1 MTHATTRA
9 QERAGGVRTKVARV
23 GLVGMGLLYALL
35 GVLAINV
42 ATGDRATASRTGAVQ
57 AVAQAPFGRFLLIGL
72 TAALIALVIWKATQ
86 AIAGDPVE
94 GSDASDRIK
103 YVFKALLFGT
113 AALSAVAILIAN
125 WGVSASVPGSGSG
138 SGANQQQATALVMGF
153 PGGRWIVMVVGLAAV
168 GLGCYQIFRNTVKC
182 EFMERLH
189 VSGDKERVVEAFGR
203 LGYAGSGSVTIGVGV
218 FLFLAGMQYDPDN
231 VKGLSGLLAE
241 LAGNGWGQLA
251 LWLIALGLL
260 AYGLFAL
267 AEARY
272 RRAT

>member
-1 MTHATTRA
+1 MTHATTKA
-9 QERAGGVRTKVARV
+9 QEHAGGVRTNVARV

-35 GVLAINV
+35 GLLAINV
-42 ATGDRATASRTGAVQ
+42 ATGDRATATRAGAVQ
-57 AVAQAPFGRFLLIGL
+57 AVAQAPLGRFLLIGL
-72 TAALIALVIWKATQ
+72 TVALVALVIWKITQ

-94 GSDASDRIK
+94 GSEATDRIK
-103 YVFKALLFGT
+103 YVVKALLFGT
-113 AALSAVAILIAN
+113 AALSAIAILIAN
-125 WGVSASVPGSGSG
+125 WGISAPVSGSG
-138 SGANQQQATALVMGF
+138 SGANQQQATAVVMGF
-153 PGGRWIVMVVGLAAV
+153 PGGRWIVMAVGLAAI

-189 VSGDKERVVEAFGR
+189 VSGDRERVVTAVGR
-203 LGYAGSGSVTIGVGV
+203 LGYAGSGAVTIGVGV
-218 FLFLAGMQYDPDN
+218 FLFLAGVRYDPDN

-241 LAGNGWGQLA
+241 LSGNGWGQLA

>member
-1 MTHATTRA
+1 MRA
-9 QERAGGVRTKVARV
+9 NVARV

-35 GVLAINV
+35 GLLAINV

-72 TAALIALVIWKATQ
+72 TVALVALVIWKITQ

-94 GSDASDRIK
+94 GSEASDRIK

-189 VSGDKERVVEAFGR
+189 VSGDKERVVAAFGR
-203 LGYAGSGSVTIGVGV
+203 LGYAGSGAVTIGVGV

>member
-1 MTHATTRA
+1 MAHATTKA
-9 QERAGGVRTKVARV
+9 QQHAGGVRTNVARV

-42 ATGDRATASRTGAVQ
+42 AVGDRATATRAGAVQ

-72 TAALIALVIWKATQ
+72 TAALIALVIWKITQ
-86 AIAGDPVE
+86 AVAGDPVE
-94 GSDASDRIK
+94 GSEASDRIK

-113 AALSAVAILIAN
+113 AALSAIAILIAN
-125 WGVSASVPGSGSG
+125 WGVSASVPGAGSG
-138 SGANQQQATALVMGF
+138 SGDNRQQATAVVMGF
-153 PGGRWIVMVVGLAAV
+153 PGGRWIVMIVGLAAV
-168 GLGCYQIFRNTVKC
+168 ALGCYQIFRNTVKC
-182 EFMERLH
+182 EFMERLE
-189 VSGDKERVVEAFGR
+189 VSGDKERVVAAFGL
-203 LGYAGSGSVTIGVGV
+203 LGYAGSGTVTIGVGI
-218 FLFLAGMQYDPDN
+218 FLFLAGVRYDPDN

-241 LAGNGWGQLA
+241 LAGNGWGQLV
-251 LWLIALGLL
+251 LWLIAFGLV

>member
-1 MTHATTRA
+1 MAHATKAGR
-9 QERAGGVRTKVARV
+9 QAGGVRANVARV
-23 GLVGMGLLYALL
+23 GLVGLGVLYALL

-42 ATGDRATASRTGAVQ
+42 ATGDRATASRSGAVQ
-57 AVAQAPFGRFLLIGL
+57 AVAQAPLGRFLLIGL
-72 TAALIALVIWKATQ
+72 AAALIALVIWKVMQ

-103 YVFKALLFGT
+103 YAAKALLFST

-125 WGVSASVPGSGSG
+125 WGVSAQVPGSGNG
-138 SGANQQQATALVMGF
+138 GGDNQQQATAVIMGL

-168 GLGCYQIFRNTVKC
+168 GLGCYQIFRNTVRC

-189 VSGDKERVVEAFGR
+189 VSGDKERAISAFGR
-203 LGYAGSGSVTIGVGV
+203 LGYAGSGAVTIGVGV
-218 FLFLAGMQYDPDN
+218 FLFLAGLQYDPDN

-251 LWLIALGLL
+251 LWLIALGLV

-267 AEARY
+267 AEAKY